1 VIGIVPILASIASMP
16 FWYLFDIIERCLI
29 KKIILSE
36 IGSPI
41 QSYENKSF

>member
-16 FWYLFDIIERCLI
+16 FWYLFNIIERCI
-29 KKIILSE
+29 VKKVILSE

-41 QSYENKSF
+41 QSFENKSF